1 MKHVKYFK
9 GVVKYFDGVPMKLV
23 QPKGRVRTLGTD
35 RPSLK
40 VGHGCTV
47 QVGMLEFHSE
57 YAAKRFIKMLGC

>member
-9 GVVKYFDGVPMKLV
+9 GVPMKLI

-47 QVGMLEFHSE
+47 QVGMIDFHSE
-57 YAAKRFIKMLGC
+57 YQAERFIKALSS